1 MLSCNLTF
9 GARTGRWCARMNPSG
24 AAAPSGYSL
33 AGPALREL
41 PLLGGLVLF
50 LDQVLTATPAADK
63 QSGLRG
69 AFLQCCA
76 GSWHAG
82 CSSSVALPSF
92 GNLSATMMAWNHIV
106 IAAAGDSLGVGG
118 PGGSSLPCTLLL
130 VPGVLFAIC
139 TTSAVLE
146 LGVRA
151 PMGVVLKATTCR
163 VGALQH
169 CCSACYVLVVAV
181 WVPAMHDV

>member
-69 AFLQCCA
+69 AFLQC
-76 GSWHAG
+76 
-82 CSSSVALPSF
+82 F